1 MLIIFLRF
9 LFGLF
14 YLSSLFSFVL
24 FSKPFFLVW
33 ASTIPAITENFRDV
47 IIVNS
52 TENSLT
58 SFILFLTIERGYILF
73 FFLLQT
79 THSWKAL
86 K

>member
-9 LFGLF
+9 LFGVF
-14 YLSSLFSFVL
+14 IYLVFFCFV
-24 FSKPFFLVW
+24 FKTFFLVW

-58 SFILFLTIERGYILF
+58 SFILFLTIERGYIIF
-73 FFLLQT
+73 FSCFRQPTLGR
-79 THSWKAL
+79 H
-86 K
+86 